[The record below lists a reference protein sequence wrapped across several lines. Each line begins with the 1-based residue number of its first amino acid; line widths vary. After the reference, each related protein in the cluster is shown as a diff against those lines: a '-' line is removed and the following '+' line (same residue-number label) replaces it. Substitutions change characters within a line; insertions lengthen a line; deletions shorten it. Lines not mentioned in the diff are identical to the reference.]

1 MDSKSMLL
9 LLVNGDDDD
18 GDLNDLLDDTGDDT
32 ELF

>member
-1 MDSKSMLL
+1 MLL

-18 GDLNDLLDDTGDDT
+18 GDLNDLLDDTGDDA